1 VTLYVRLTADKTQ
14 IEKFNIEL
22 TAEQYDGLGAWK
34 QSFLRLWS
42 VDPQPAYD
50 AATQRL
56 DIGAV
61 VIDAT
66 TARRTWSVIDKTAGE
81 LAAEAEDVALAAE
94 QAKVVEILADLVTQ
108 RDLTRATWDAYTANQ
123 LRAEQWRDRQVL
135 LRVAHYLMRR
145 VKQQAPIA
153 VA

>member
-1 VTLYVRLTADKTQ
+1 VTLYVRLSADKTQ

-22 TAEQYDGLGAWK
+22 SAEDYDGLGAWK

-42 VDPQPAYD
+42 VDPQPAYN

-56 DIGAV
+56 DVGDV

-66 TARRTWSVIDKTAGE
+66 TARRTWTVIDKTAAE
-81 LAAEAEDVALAAE
+81 IAAEAEDVDLAAE
-94 QAKVVEILADLVTQ
+94 QAKAAEIIADLATQ
-108 RDLTRATWDAYTANQ
+108 RAVTRAAWDAYTANQ

-145 VKQQAPIA
+145 VKRQAP
-153 VA
+153 VVL